1 MKRFLLHPV
10 FWEGFSIRMGISS
23 TGRFRKDLPHQDS
36 NGSVKAHG
44 DLKREADI
52 DVGNGSNFFLLGSSF
67 EVF

>member
-1 MKRFLLHPV
+1 
-10 FWEGFSIRMGISS
+10 MGISS